1 MGYYSEVAIKCGKK
15 AYGMLK
21 ETCTRL
27 IMPDK
32 IFKDGDEYIL
42 HWDWIRWDE
51 NEDIIKKIKNTFN
64 KLDELQDEQD
74 DDDATGYGYKFI
86 RIGESNNDVE
96 TRENDEDIELC
107 IICKIDIPDNLAEIN
122 PEGKTSEV

>member
-1 MGYYSEVAIKCGKK
+1 
-15 AYGMLK
+15 ML
-21 ETCTRL
+21 
-27 IMPDK
+27 DNN
-32 IFKDGDEYIL
+32 EYIL